1 MTVVTTFRITSSA
14 TFLLVALLGLGACT
28 TQNQEFQYTKGVPR
42 YFTVPFVATPPAV
55 VSAMLR
61 LAETGPED
69 IVYDLGSGDGRIP
82 IAAVRDFDAKEAVGI
97 EVDQSLIEQASADAA
112 KAGVSNRVKFRRAD
126 IYETDFGDATVVTMY
141 LAEDANKVLR
151 PRLESLLA
159 PGSRIVSHL
168 FRMGDWEPE
177 KTIKVG
183 DRNIY
188 LWTVR

>member
-1 MTVVTTFRITSSA
+1 MMKSWTVNSLFVLALCAIAGCSA
-14 TFLLVALLGLGACT
+14 S
-28 TQNQEFQYTKGVPR
+28 NQEFEFTKGVPR
-42 YFTVPFVATPPAV
+42 YFTVPFVATPPEV
-55 VSAMLR
+55 VAAMLE
-61 LAETGPED
+61 LAGTGPGD

-82 IAAVRDFDAKEAVGI
+82 IAAVRDFGAQKAIGI
-97 EVDQSLIEQASADAA
+97 DIDLSLLKKASENAA
-112 KAGVSNRVKFRRAD
+112 KAGASERVEFRRAD

-151 PRLESLLA
+151 PRLESQLA

-168 FRMGDWEPE
+168 FKMGRWEPE

-183 DRNIY
+183 DRSIY